1 MVSVCVLR
9 ADVGPNIATSIE
21 LSVQKRV
28 KDLSMLELQL
38 NEGGPQ
44 LLRVP
49 YSHFIDRRG
58 REKGVCF
65 FQGKSRE
72 TRVSF

>member
-1 MVSVCVLR
+1 MVSMCVLR
-9 ADVGPNIATSIE
+9 ADVDPNITMSIE

-44 LLRVP
+44 LLHVP

-58 REKGVCF
+58 REKAVCF

-72 TRVSF
+72 TRVYF